1 MQIAPGQNLARRCQ
15 RCPKG
20 AWRWALLVL
29 VVKLTILT
37 INGYCLFYGCTPPKV
52 LKTKVPPPKDN
63 QRAASATVE
72 KAEWWQEALC
82 QTREEDEG
90 VEMIRLPMLARDI
103 EPDQKDYNIYL
114 GETGCNPRPLFRV
127 WCSVESYAHQNP
139 GATVWFLVTAPTLDD
154 SDRLV
159 SRLRVRHGNL
169 RVVGVDLDRL
179 FAGTP
184 VEGLFVSGNWTRN
197 TRWPANN
204 LSNLLRNVLL
214 WRWGGLNSD
223 TDCLCVRSVEGLR
236 NVIAYDERASVAN
249 NAIMHFDARHA
260 YVAAMMEYHRLNF
273 KARNFPARSLT
284 SVLLSS
290 PSPSLPRSS
299 PPLPSPSP
307 PTSSSP
313 PPSQLLP
320 PPPPPADEQVA
331 HQRPWHRH
339 GRRQEP
345 VQDAPPEGAPP
356 PEVRRP
362 LAPPAREA
370 PALPIR
376 RLEALLRGRGRGGLP
391 GGQLALGAPADRQ
404 FTLLACIFPCPSK
417 NREVYVLHLY
427 NKLSKEE
434 PVRVGSGSV
443 YDTVARRFCPVT
455 YAAAQA
461 RSRFF

>member
-82 QTREEDEG
+82 QAREEDEG

-114 GETGCNPRPLFRV
+114 GETGCNPRPLFRLRPSEPRGDGV
-127 WCSVESYAHQNP
+127 VP
-139 GATVWFLVTAPTLDD
+139 GDGADAG
-154 SDRLV
+154 
-159 SRLRVRHGNL
+159 RLRPPRQQTEGAHGNL
-169 RVVGVDLDRL
+169 RVVGVDLDGL

-284 SVLLSS
+284 SVLSS
-290 PSPSLPRSS
+290 PSPSLSPRRCDHSSS

-320 PPPPPADEQVA
+320 PPLHPQMNKWHTNGPGTATAVA
-331 HQRPWHRH
+331 KSLCKTRH
-339 GRRQEP
+339 LKE
-345 VQDAPPEGAPP
+345 
-356 PEVRRP
+356 
-362 LAPPAREA
+362 
-370 PALPIR
+370 
-376 RLEALLRGRGRGGLP
+376 LLRRKCAALSLLPLEKLQLYRFVAWKRYFEAEDGADFLEVSWLSGR
-391 GGQLALGAPADRQ
+391 QLIGSSRCWLAYSRV
-404 FTLLACIFPCPSK
+404 LLS
-417 NREVYVLHLY
+417 
-427 NKLSKEE
+427 
-434 PVRVGSGSV
+434 
-443 YDTVARRFCPVT
+443 
-455 YAAAQA
+455 
-461 RSRFF
+461 